1 MFDIGFWELGLIFL
15 IALIVLG
22 PERLPKVA
30 RTVGGWVRRARGY
43 MTNITSELEREMDVD
58 EMREHFR
65 QTGRHFGQTRDKLQS
80 GMTDL
85 RNSVE
90 SATGQGNNQSSSPG
104 KRDHFRRAR
113 AAKAPSK
120 PPHEPA
126 VEADSEAQESSE
138 SPAADNSPESKE

>member
-43 MTNITSELEREMDVD
+43 MNNITSELEREMDVD

-80 GMTDL
+80 GVTDL

-90 SATGQGNNQSSSPG
+90 SATGQGSSPG

-113 AAKAPSK
+113 AAKAPSQ
-120 PPHEPA
+120 PPNEPA
-126 VEADSEAQESSE
+126 VEADSETQESTE
-138 SPAADNSPESKE
+138 SPAVDKSPESKQ